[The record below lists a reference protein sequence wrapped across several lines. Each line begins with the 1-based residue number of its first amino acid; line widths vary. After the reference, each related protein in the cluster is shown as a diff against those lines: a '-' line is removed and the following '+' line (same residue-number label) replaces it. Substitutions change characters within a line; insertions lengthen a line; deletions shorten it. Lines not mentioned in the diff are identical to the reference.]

1 MHINASSIIINIEL
15 YYALRLV
22 YEFITSAT
30 HTKLY
35 VYFKFLNDIQLM
47 SGRQILRAG
56 SDISI

>member
-1 MHINASSIIINIEL
+1 MHIMHDASSIIINIEL

-35 VYFKFLNDIQLM
+35 VYFKFLNDI
-47 SGRQILRAG
+47 
-56 SDISI
+56 